1 MGVDVNEIH
10 GYVDM
15 PLVQLRFVMRDG
27 EKVLQQAH
35 LRSFSYVISEKT
47 QKTVWLD
54 VPIKSETE

>member
-1 MGVDVNEIH
+1 MNEIH